1 MSTSDFESAYLAKG
15 GFGGHRASALCSPQ
29 HSIFSNITFQIIQSD
44 FTFVRVYSTPDNLC
58 FCCGT
63 LVGLHDNFWTDL
75 EYFRFSNIATIQV
88 RI

>member
-44 FTFVRVYSTPDNLC
+44 FTFVRVYSTPDKVTT
-58 FCCGT
+58 CCGARIR
-63 LVGLHDNFWTDL
+63 VHGNFWIDTD
-75 EYFRFSNIATIQV
+75 
-88 RI
+88 